1 MLFRLQNPHMRFGGP
16 ATATVTM
23 LLVLITACSDAGF
36 KGTNKTRPTPTP
48 TQQPAVKFEHAVFAV
63 RDLGCAMCH
72 AKVDSNIITDM
83 MADSDG
89 KSQHQTIESWLHMSQ
104 HEIMPGSANPNLTPA
119 QLTPA
124 AIQGRI
130 IVPKAK
136 ILHDGAI
143 TTVTTNTP
151 DKSRCISSVKGESD
165 INRSMPASAVAISI
179 KETMDKCVTP
189 YVVWGAGSSK
199 VEERDTVLID
209 PPTTANEITALA
221 SKKNILLTQGGITTL
236 PSYDPTS
243 NDANLRPM
251 ATHSGFVLT
260 NGAVKVTGAAT
271 CEGALLIDAPVY
283 FDNVNLRTA
292 KGCRIYATASIF
304 IKGKLEV
311 VNTGSSES
319 AKDVA
324 ALMLMSPTFIG
335 FHISVSMIDA
345 RLKHE
350 INLNKTFRAGTPAAI
365 AGKISADAAKAGF
378 PEFTTDEMDGTAAAI
393 DYRRIVATAPVVYS
407 RMKGQF
413 SGAIV
418 AEHFMGKVGSLSFM
432 FDPVL
437 ERAPFYPELILDVRE
452 GKNIVSTGNNQA
464 TQ

>member
-1 MLFRLQNPHMRFGGP
+1 MLLRLRNPQTRFGGP
-16 ATATVTM
+16 ATGTIAV
-23 LLVLITACSDAGF
+23 LLLLLTACSDTGF
-36 KGTNKTRPTPTP
+36 KGSAKTRKQPEP
-48 TQQPAVKFEHAVFAV
+48 TQEPAVKFEHAVFAV

-83 MADSDG
+83 MAGSDG

-104 HEIMPGSANPNLTPA
+104 HEKILAANPNLTPA

-136 ILHDGAI
+136 ILHDGTI
-143 TTVTTNTP
+143 NTVTTNTP
-151 DKSRCISSVKGESD
+151 DKSRCISSVKGVND
-165 INRSMPASAVAISI
+165 INLSMPASAVAISI

-189 YVVWGAGSSK
+189 YVAWGTGSSK

-209 PPTTANEITALA
+209 PPTTAIEITALA

-251 ATHSGFVLT
+251 ATHSGFVLS

-345 RLKHE
+345 RLRHE

-365 AGKISADAAKAGF
+365 VGKISADAVKAGF
-378 PEFTTDEMDGTAAAI
+378 PKFTDDEMDGTAAAI

-418 AEHFMGKVGSLSFM
+418 AEHFMRKVGSLSFM

-464 TQ
+464 AQ

>member
-1 MLFRLQNPHMRFGGP
+1 MVFGLQNLQMRFGCRARGTI
-16 ATATVTM
+16 AV
-23 LLVLITACSDAGF
+23 LLLLLTACSDAGF

-48 TQQPAVKFEHAVFAV
+48 KQEPAVKFEHAVFAV

-83 MADSDG
+83 MAGSDG
-89 KSQHQTIESWLHMSQ
+89 KSQHQTIESWLYMSQ
-104 HEIMPGSANPNLTPA
+104 HEIIPSLTN
-119 QLTPA
+119 QNLTPA

-130 IVPKAK
+130 IVPKTNVQ
-136 ILHDGAI
+136 HDGAI

-151 DKSRCISSVKGESD
+151 DKSRCISSVKSEND
-165 INRSMPASAVAISI
+165 INWSMPASAVAISI

-189 YVVWGAGSSK
+189 YVAWGAGSSK

-209 PPTTANEITALA
+209 PPTTALEITAIA
-221 SKKNILLTQGGITTL
+221 SRKNILLTQGGITAL
-236 PSYDPTS
+236 PSYDATS
-243 NDANLRPM
+243 NDASLRPM
-251 ATHSGFVLT
+251 ATHSGFVLA
-260 NGAVKVTGAAT
+260 NGAVKVSGAAT

-304 IKGKLEV
+304 IKGKMEV

-335 FHISVSMIDA
+335 FHIPVSMIDA
-345 RLKHE
+345 RLKHP
-350 INLNKTFRAGTPAAI
+350 INLYKTFRAGSPAAI
-365 AGKISADAAKAGF
+365 VGKISADAAKAGF
-378 PEFTTDEMDGTAAAI
+378 PKFTDDEMDGTAAAI

-418 AEHFMGKVGSLSFM
+418 AEHFMGKVGSLSFI

-437 ERAPFYPELILDVRE
+437 ERAPFYPELILDVRD

>member
-1 MLFRLQNPHMRFGGP
+1 
-16 ATATVTM
+16 V
-23 LLVLITACSDAGF
+23 
-36 KGTNKTRPTPTP
+36 
-48 TQQPAVKFEHAVFAV
+48 
-63 RDLGCAMCH
+63 
-72 AKVDSNIITDM
+72 
-83 MADSDG
+83 
-89 KSQHQTIESWLHMSQ
+89 
-104 HEIMPGSANPNLTPA
+104 
-119 QLTPA
+119 
-124 AIQGRI
+124 
-130 IVPKAK
+130 
-136 ILHDGAI
+136 
-143 TTVTTNTP
+143 
-151 DKSRCISSVKGESD
+151 
-165 INRSMPASAVAISI
+165 
-179 KETMDKCVTP
+179 
-189 YVVWGAGSSK
+189 
-199 VEERDTVLID
+199 ID
-209 PPTTANEITALA
+209 PPTTAIEITALA
-221 SKKNILLTQGGITTL
+221 SKKNILLTQGGITAL
-236 PSYDPTS
+236 PSYDATS

-251 ATHSGFVLT
+251 ATHSGFNLT
-260 NGAVKVTGAAT
+260 NGAVKVSGAAT
-271 CEGALLIDAPVY
+271 CEGALLLDAPVY

-335 FHISVSMIDA
+335 FHIPVSMIDA
-345 RLKHE
+345 RLNHE
-350 INLNKTFRAGTPAAI
+350 INLNKTFRAGSPAAI
-365 AGKISADAAKAGF
+365 VGKISADAAKAGF

-437 ERAPFYPELILDVRE
+437 ERAPFYPELILDVRD

>member
-1 MLFRLQNPHMRFGGP
+1 MFFKFRHHSRILKRAAVGSS
-16 ATATVTM
+16 TV
-23 LLVLITACSDAGF
+23 LLVVVTGCSDAGF
-36 KGTNKTRPTPTP
+36 KGTNKTRPTPAP
-48 TQQPAVKFEHAVFAV
+48 TQDPAVRFEHAVFAV

-83 MADSDG
+83 MAGSDG
-89 KSQHQTIESWLHMSQ
+89 KSEHQSLESWLYMSQ
-104 HEIMPGSANPNLTPA
+104 HEKILAANQNFTQA

-130 IVPKAK
+130 IVPKTNVQ
-136 ILHDGAI
+136 HDGAI

-151 DKSRCISSVKGESD
+151 DKSRCISSVKGVND
-165 INRSMPASAVAISI
+165 INLSLPASSVAISI

-189 YVVWGAGSSK
+189 YVTWGAGSSK

-209 PPTTANEITALA
+209 PPATALEITAIA
-221 SKKNILLTQGGITTL
+221 SRKNILLTHGGITAL
-236 PSYDPTS
+236 PSYDATS
-243 NDANLRPM
+243 NDANLRPI
-251 ATHSGFVLT
+251 AKHSGFVLT
-260 NGAVKVTGAAT
+260 NGAVKITGAAT

-283 FDNVNLRTA
+283 FDNVNLRTV

-335 FHISVSMIDA
+335 FHIPVTMIDA
-345 RLKHE
+345 RLKHP

-365 AGKISADAAKAGF
+365 VSKISTDAAKAGF
-378 PEFTTDEMDGTAAAI
+378 PEFTADEMNGTAAAI

-418 AEHFMGKVGSLSFM
+418 AEHFMGKIGSLSFM

-437 ERAPFYPELILDVRE
+437 ERAPFYPELILDVRD

-464 TQ
+464 P

>member
-1 MLFRLQNPHMRFGGP
+1 
-16 ATATVTM
+16 
-23 LLVLITACSDAGF
+23 
-36 KGTNKTRPTPTP
+36 
-48 TQQPAVKFEHAVFAV
+48 
-63 RDLGCAMCH
+63 MCH

-83 MADSDG
+83 MAGSDG
-89 KSQHQTIESWLHMSQ
+89 MSQHQTIESWLYMSRI
-104 HEIMPGSANPNLTPA
+104 EKILAANPMFNSA

-136 ILHDGAI
+136 LLHDGAI

-151 DKSRCISSVKGESD
+151 DKSRCISTLKDGND
-165 INRSMPASAVAISI
+165 INISMPASAVAISI

-189 YVVWGAGSSK
+189 YVAWGAGSSK

-209 PPTTANEITALA
+209 PPTTAIEITALA

-251 ATHSGFVLT
+251 ATHSGFNLT

-319 AKDVA
+319 SKDVA

-335 FHISVSMIDA
+335 FHISVSDIDG
-345 RLKHE
+345 RLKHGF
-350 INLNKTFRAGTPAAI
+350 NLKKTFRAGTPATI

-378 PEFTTDEMDGTAAAI
+378 PEFTDVEKVGTAAAI

-407 RMKGQF
+407 RTKGQF

-437 ERAPFYPELILDVRE
+437 ERAPFYPELILDVRD